1 MFFPSLSLS
10 FDACQGALLQT
21 LAASFP
27 KGASRASRA
36 LLARSVAAGEID
48 TADRLALALALAEE
62 AGVQSCVDHSALA
75 QRCKFGFQYTDQS
88 VAALLTSFLD
98 AEKELAWDSKLF
110 EQAKKTIPGCDGR
123 MAKQV

>member
-1 MFFPSLSLS
+1 M
-10 FDACQGALLQT
+10 QGALLQT

-27 KGASRASRA
+27 KGASRDSRA
-36 LLARSVAAGEID
+36 LLARSVAAGDID
-48 TADRLALALALAEE
+48 SADRLTVAMAAAEE
-62 AGVQSCVDHSALA
+62 AGVQNCVARDVLA
-75 QRCKFGFQYTDQS
+75 ERCKFGFEYTPES

-98 AEKELAWDSKLF
+98 GEKELAWDSKLF